1 MTSRIT
7 FLLILIVIGLAGV
20 TGMLEFEDD
29 LLEEAS
35 YCDRLQNKVHEDYK
49 RIKSVCVQRH
59 WSK

>member
-35 YCDRLQNKVHEDYK
+35 YCDRLQNKVHKDYK
-49 RIKSVCVQRH
+49 QIKSVCVQRH